1 MLFGLAGAKQI
12 NGSIYR
18 CPPKVAFGFFYVRA
32 QGIAPQHAQEDR
44 LQDIFR
50 ICGITGNPVR
60 RPEHQAVVF
69 LKNAAEFRS
78 LRKNRDLS
86 GCELQIPPP
95 LDLCFLS
102 ALKTEGW
109 PDYYGPSKKRWAR

>member
-1 MLFGLAGAKQI
+1 VLFSLAGAKQI
-12 NGSIYR
+12 NGSVYR
-18 CPPKVAFGFFYVRA
+18 RPPKVAFGFFHVRA

-50 ICGITGNPVR
+50 IRGITGNPVR

-78 LRKNRDLS
+78 LRKNRNLS
-86 GCELQIPPP
+86 GCELQGSLLSSDSPQTVRKVPDS
-95 LDLCFLS
+95 LLCVCQH
-102 ALKTEGW
+102 
-109 PDYYGPSKKRWAR
+109 